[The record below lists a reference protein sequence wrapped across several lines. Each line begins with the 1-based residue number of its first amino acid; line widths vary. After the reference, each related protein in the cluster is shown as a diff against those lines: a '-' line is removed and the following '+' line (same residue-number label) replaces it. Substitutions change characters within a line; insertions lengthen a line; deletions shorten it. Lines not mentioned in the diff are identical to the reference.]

1 MSRSSSRGRVPNYQ
15 NETLLYNTIQDIKNM
30 QTESYDTLKS
40 IENYLIEQMSNITQD
55 KLDLFTRMLEEA
67 KPYLGDRIYEF
78 RLYNFQKEDIEE
90 APPMSDYYKYIDD
103 DHSDIDRILSPG
115 DDAGAGGGGDGGGQ
129 GMEVDQTNVGSK
141 RRKKSRKSKKR
152 SKKSPRSK
160 KSKKRSKKLKK
171 KSKKRSRK

>member
-30 QTESYDTLKS
+30 QTESYDTLKE

-78 RLYNFQKEDIEE
+78 RLYNFEKEDIEK
-90 APPMSDYYKYIDD
+90 APPMPDYFEYIDED
-103 DHSDIDRILSPG
+103 YSDIDGILSPG

-141 RRKKSRKSKKR
+141 RRKKSRKSKK
-152 SKKSPRSK
+152 SKKSRKSK
-160 KSKKRSKKLKK
+160 KSKRSRKSKK